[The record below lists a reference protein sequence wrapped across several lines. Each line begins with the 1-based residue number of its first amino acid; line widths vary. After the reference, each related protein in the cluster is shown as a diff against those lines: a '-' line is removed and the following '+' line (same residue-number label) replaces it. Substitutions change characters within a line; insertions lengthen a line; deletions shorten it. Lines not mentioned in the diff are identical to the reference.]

1 MSTSKAQSTGA
12 QKGPLTLD
20 AAARVLPAGD
30 DARAGDF
37 WLLEERADGSVY
49 VVVGD
54 VTGHGDQAADCADKL
69 RGLVLAAVPTAA
81 SPCHLLE
88 AANNALMAPDSPPD
102 LFATAA
108 AVLLEDGGD
117 VTWAYAGHLP
127 PHRLDDGRPLDGAT
141 PGLPLGVLPTVGCSS
156 EGHARLA
163 AGDGMLLYTDG
174 LEEAR
179 GPGGDR
185 FGTAR
190 VTHAL
195 AQIGGRSAEE
205 TVDTLAALVCEFSEG
220 DLSDDVCVVAFRL
233 R

>member
-1 MSTSKAQSTGA
+1 MSSGQNVGGTHS
-12 QKGPLTLD
+12 PLTLD
-20 AAARVLPAGD
+20 VAARVLPAGD
-30 DARAGDF
+30 EARAGDF
-37 WLLEERADGSVY
+37 WLLEERADGGVY
-49 VVVGD
+49 MVVGD

-69 RGLVLAAVPTAA
+69 RGLLLAAIPTAA

-88 AANNALMAPDSPPD
+88 AANSALMAPGSPPD

-108 AVLLEDGGD
+108 AVLIEGAGD
-117 VTWAYAGHLP
+117 VSWAYAGHLP

-141 PGLPLGVLPTVGCSS
+141 PGLPLGVLPPLDAAARDTRALQTVTGCCCTPT
-156 EGHARLA
+156 AWRTRA
-163 AGDGMLLYTDG
+163 
-174 LEEAR
+174 

-195 AQIGGRSAEE
+195 AQVGGRSAQK
-205 TVDTLAALVCEFSEG
+205 TVDTLAALVCEFSDG
-220 DLSDDVCVVAFRL
+220 DLVDDVCIVAIRL